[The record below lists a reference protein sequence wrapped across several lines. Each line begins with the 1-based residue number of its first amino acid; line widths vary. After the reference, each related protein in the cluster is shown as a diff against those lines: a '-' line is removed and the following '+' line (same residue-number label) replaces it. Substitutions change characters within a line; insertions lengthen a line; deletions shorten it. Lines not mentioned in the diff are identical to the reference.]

1 MVAIVKLMM
10 KKLLGIVVLSL
21 LLSVNV
27 YANIYSCQINDTF
40 SNGMSVKA
48 DLVIS
53 VDRGYGKS
61 LVTVDSDNKIK
72 LNDIILGI
80 GENSAIGQ
88 MIITSQSGGFL
99 KKGTYELYVSKNN
112 KVGSNNYFTAIFHDL
127 VLFETIINT
136 ITISPWDMKIY
147 MFLSDQPRK
156 VFKGTC
162 K

>member
-1 MVAIVKLMM
+1 MM
-10 KKLLGIVVLSL
+10 KKLLGILVLSL
-21 LLSVNV
+21 LLSGNV

-40 SNGMSVKA
+40 SNGVSVKA

-53 VDRGYGKS
+53 VDRGYRKG
-61 LVTVDSDNKIK
+61 LVTADSDNEIK
-72 LNDIILGI
+72 LNDIIIGI
-80 GENSAIGQ
+80 GEKSAIGQ

-99 KKGTYELYVSKNN
+99 KKGTYELYVSRNYKA
-112 KVGSNNYFTAIFHDL
+112 GSNNYFTAIFHDL
-127 VLFETIINT
+127 VLYQTIINT
-136 ITISPWDMKIY
+136 ITISPWNMKIY

>member
-1 MVAIVKLMM
+1 M
-10 KKLLGIVVLSL
+10 KKILVIIVLGL
-21 LLSVNV
+21 LLSVNA
-27 YANIYSCQINDTF
+27 YAHIYSCQINDTL
-40 SNGMSVKA
+40 SNGMSAKA

-53 VDRGYGKS
+53 VDRGYGKG
-61 LVTVDSDNKIK
+61 LVTADSDNEIK
-72 LNDIILGI
+72 LNDIIIGI
-80 GENSAIGQ
+80 GENSAIGE
-88 MIITSQSGGFL
+88 MIITSRSAGFL
-99 KKGTYELYVSKNN
+99 KKGKYLLYVSKNN
-112 KVGSNNYFTAIFHDL
+112 KAGSDNFFTAIFHDL

>member
-1 MVAIVKLMM
+1 MM
-10 KKLLGIVVLSL
+10 KKLLAILVLSL
-21 LLSVNV
+21 LLSRNV
-27 YANIYSCQINDTF
+27 YANIYSCQINDTL

-53 VDRGYGKS
+53 IDKGYGKG
-61 LVTVDSDNKIK
+61 LVTTDSDNKIK

-99 KKGTYELYVSKNN
+99 KKGKYQLYVSKNN
-112 KVGSNNYFTAIFHDL
+112 KAGSKSYFTAIFNDL
-127 VLFETIINT
+127 VKYETIINT
-136 ITISPWDMKIY
+136 ITISPWNMKIY
-147 MFLSDQPRK
+147 IFLSDQPRK

>member
-1 MVAIVKLMM
+1 M
-10 KKLLGIVVLSL
+10 KKLFSTILVLSF
-21 LLSVNV
+21 LLSGNT
-27 YANIYSCQINDTF
+27 YANIYSCQIIDTL

-53 VDRGYGKS
+53 VDRGYGKG
-61 LVTVDSDNKIK
+61 LVTTDSDNKIK
-72 LNDIILGI
+72 LNDIIIGI
-80 GENSAIGQ
+80 GEESAIGQ

-99 KKGTYELYVSKNN
+99 KKGKYQLYVSKNN
-112 KVGSNNYFTAIFHDL
+112 KTGSNNYFTAIFNDL
-127 VLFETIINT
+127 VSFETIIYT

-156 VFKGTC
+156 VFKGIC

>member
-1 MVAIVKLMM
+1 M
-10 KKLLGIVVLSL
+10 KKLLGIMVLGL
-21 LLSVNV
+21 LLSGNA
-27 YANIYSCQINDTF
+27 YANIYSCQIIDTL

-53 VDRGYGKS
+53 VDRGYGKG
-61 LVTVDSDNKIK
+61 LITADSDNKIK
-72 LNDIILGI
+72 RNDIIIGI
-80 GENSAIGQ
+80 GEESAIGQ

-99 KKGTYELYVSKNN
+99 KKGNYQLYVSKNN
-112 KVGSNNYFTAIFHDL
+112 KTGSNNYFTAIFNDL
-127 VLFETIINT
+127 VSFETIINT

-156 VFKGTC
+156 VFKGIC